1 MERELLLTVKGNN
14 YSEKKINVE
23 INTIKRFLPFIESFS
38 SFLLN
43 CEVLDLAKHSV
54 VTKTSRLK
62 NIYEEGADAK
72 SYYFVV
78 CKN

>member
-1 MERELLLTVKGNN
+1 MTVKGDSYN
-14 YSEKKINVE
+14 EKKINTE

-43 CEVLDLAKHSV
+43 CEVLDLTKHSV
-54 VTKTSRLK
+54 VTKTSKLK

>member
-1 MERELLLTVKGNN
+1 MERELLLTVKGDSYN
-14 YSEKKINVE
+14 EKKINTE

-43 CEVLDLAKHSV
+43 CEVLDLTKHSV
-54 VTKTSRLK
+54 VTKTSKLK
-62 NIYEEGADAK
+62 NIYEEGTDAK
-72 SYYFVV
+72 GYYFVV

>member
-14 YSEKKINVE
+14 YSENKINVE

-54 VTKTSRLK
+54 VTRTSRLK
-62 NIYEEGADAK
+62 NIFEEGTDAK

>member
-1 MERELLLTVKGNN
+1 MERELLLTVKGDN

-43 CEVLDLAKHSV
+43 CEVIDLGKHAV
-54 VTKTSRLK
+54 VTKTKKLK
-62 NIYEEGADAK
+62 TIFEEGADAK
-72 SYYFVV
+72 SYYFVI

>member
-1 MERELLLTVKGNN
+1 MERELLLTVKGDSYN
-14 YSEKKINVE
+14 EKKINTE

-43 CEVLDLAKHSV
+43 CEVLDLTKHSV
-54 VTKTSRLK
+54 VTKTSKLK

>member
-1 MERELLLTVKGNN
+1 MERELLLTVKGDSYN
-14 YSEKKINVE
+14 EKKINTE

-43 CEVLDLAKHSV
+43 CEVLDLTKHSV
-54 VTKTSRLK
+54 VTKTSKLK
-62 NIYEEGADAK
+62 NIYEEGTDAK